1 MNKHK
6 KLLFIDTVD
15 NEIRKN
21 NTKIDFFFYTRLLFK
36 NLMYFYLFVIIG
48 KTRITAET
56 DK

>member
-1 MNKHK
+1 VNKHK
-6 KLLFIDTVD
+6 KLLFIDTVG

-21 NTKIDFFFYTRLLFK
+21 NTKIDFFFYARILLK

-48 KTRITAET
+48 KTQITAET

>member
-1 MNKHK
+1 VNKHK